1 MEVFLCY
8 NAPAKCGGGHSC
20 TLCFYCRKRIVHI
33 AGWCVLQSSGE
44 LVCDCD
50 FITIDS
56 MNSLKTNCP
65 HHGDSPKTQG
75 AFFGL

>member
-8 NAPAKCGGGHSC
+8 NAPAKCGGGGIAAS
-20 TLCFYCRKRIVHI
+20 LCFYCRKRIHI

-44 LVCDCD
+44 LMCDCD

-65 HHGDSPKTQG
+65 HHCDSPKTQG